1 MSIQSGQKLEVYYEG
16 RNFEVIVIDPDGIG
30 PGQPSVG
37 LGFRMLDRYSG
48 FPSNTLTDWITT
60 ESLTEGDRN
69 NELKSLKPP
78 SGNLFRV
85 IEISGVDGNDYLVI
99 EVSDWVSL
107 IVDVLKKPGKIRKGT
122 KDKLLDFLGWFAV
135 KGFYADV
142 YTALKGV
149 YTAKDSRTLSHW
161 MEARIAGIP
170 RRNDYTDFL
179 QAQGCTKWDYA
190 YWTDYVYKG
199 LFDRHAAEMRRLWS
213 LVEGSKRVARNY
225 VPESDGLKAVSY
237 CERMVIDLHVDSLEQ
252 AHDDAISFTKRKFFC
267 GSIADY

>member
-16 RNFEVIVIDPDGIG
+16 RNFEVIVIDPNGIG

-37 LGFRMLDRYSG
+37 LGFRMLERYSG
-48 FPSNTLTDWITT
+48 LPQPTLSNWL
-60 ESLTEGDRN
+60 EEGDSN
-69 NELKSLKPP
+69 IGFQLLKTP
-78 SGNLFRV
+78 SGKDYRV
-85 IEISGVDGNDYLVI
+85 IQISGLDGNDYSVI
-99 EVSDWVSL
+99 EVSDWMALV
-107 IVDVLKKPGKIRKGT
+107 VDVLKKPGKIRKGT

-135 KGFYADV
+135 KGFYADA

-149 YTAKDSRTLSHW
+149 YTAKDSRVLSNW
-161 MEARIAGIP
+161 MEARLSGIH

-199 LFDRHAAEMRRLWS
+199 LFDRHASDMRRLWKV
-213 LVEGSKRVARNY
+213 VEGNKRIARNY
-225 VPESDGLKAVSY
+225 VPEVEGLKAVAY

-252 AHDDAISFTKRKFFC
+252 AHDDAISFTKRKFF
-267 GSIADY
+267 GGQIAGY